1 MRGWNRPEWGYL
13 CLFDSLMIPTPPIGI
28 KAALPMVWLLALS
41 ESMSAA
47 APDAAKV
54 AFFESKIR
62 PVLVEKCLSCHS
74 AEAQQQGKLR
84 AGLFLDTRD
93 GLLKGGEQGPAIVP
107 GEPERSLL
115 LKAIAHGEKDLAMPK
130 DAEKLTA
137 QTIADFSRWI
147 AEGAIDPRDGAPA
160 KPAKRG
166 MNVDEGRHL
175 WSMIPPKMPSQPSV
189 NNKDWP
195 ADPIDHFVLSQL
207 ENAEMKPSADASPEV
222 LLRRLHLDL
231 TGLPPSPEEGE
242 RFLSEVAKIGLNP
255 ALASTIDRLLDSPH
269 FGERWGRH
277 WLDVARYADS
287 NGRDR
292 NVIFYHAWRYRD
304 YVIASFNADKPY
316 DEFIREQIAGD
327 LMPSR
332 DSAQRDERLTATAFL
347 ALGAKA
353 YEEQKQDL
361 YWMDVAD
368 EQIETIGRGILGLSV
383 ACARCHDHKF
393 DPIPTADYYA
403 MAGILRSTQPL
414 YGYGPRGIKAT
425 MYHHTEWHPLG
436 PEAEKLSPAAL
447 AYFKKLDADTLT
459 MHTARSDRYRLQR
472 RQPDAKLKIEAAKTP
487 AEKAA
492 AEAEQKK
499 LLADIEDWNV
509 KIAVLEKG
517 VADLQEAAP
526 PQPAWTM
533 GARDR
538 PEITDSRIHIRGEI
552 TNLGDT
558 VPRGFLQVIPLPSV
572 PAPSKNQSG
581 RQELAKWL
589 THRDNPLTARVMV
602 NRVWQ
607 KLMGRALVT
616 TPDDFGVNGAKP
628 SHPELLDHLALRF
641 MDGGWSVKKLIREIA
656 LSRAYR
662 MSTDANSA
670 NLARDPDNTR
680 FWRMTP
686 RPLEVEVLRDGIL
699 AFSGQ
704 LDPYPPQK
712 QFLDRFHPQR
722 DAELHTFKPFLTTE
736 MIVDNHRAVFLP
748 VVRGTL
754 PEMFPLFDFAP
765 PERPVARREESIV
778 PAQSLFLLNSPWVME
793 QAGHAARRVLGDA
806 RFADDAAR
814 VRQLYVLAYSRKPD
828 AGELSRALEFLSQ
841 PEEVIADP
849 KAKAPPAT
857 EALREARWT
866 SFCQMLIAS
875 AEFRV
880 VR

>member
-1 MRGWNRPEWGYL
+1 MNLNAPLSAWAA
-13 CLFDSLMIPTPPIGI
+13 FLM
-28 KAALPMVWLLALS
+28 VVS
-41 ESMSAA
+41 S
-47 APDAAKV
+47 DAADESARL

-62 PVLVEKCLSCHS
+62 PVLVEKCQGCHS
-74 AEAQQQGKLR
+74 AEAEKAGKLKGGLYLDSR
-84 AGLFLDTRD
+84 A

-107 GEPERSLL
+107 GHPEQSLL
-115 LKAIAHGEKDLAMPK
+115 LKAITHSNKKLAMPEK
-130 DAEKLTA
+130 AEKLA
-137 QTIADFSRWI
+137 DPVIADFSRWI
-147 AEGAIDPRDGAPA
+147 AEGAVDPRESVAAAAPPR
-160 KPAKRG
+160 KG
-166 MNVDEGRHL
+166 MDVEEGRRW
-175 WSMIPPKMPSQPSV
+175 WSMIPPQRPPRPAV
-189 NNKDWP
+189 KDARWP
-195 ADPIDHFVLSQL
+195 LGSIDHFVLSQL
-207 ENAEMKPSADASPEV
+207 EKAGMTPNADAAPGT
-222 LLRRLHLDL
+222 LLRRLNLDL
-231 TGLPPSPEEGE
+231 TGLPPSPEETE
-242 RFLSEVAKIGLNP
+242 SFLADYQKSGAEA
-255 ALASTIDRLLDSPH
+255 ALATAIDRLLDSPH

-316 DEFIREQIAGD
+316 DEFLREQIAGD

-332 DSAQRDERLTATAFL
+332 DAAQRDERLTATAFL

-353 YEEQKQDL
+353 YEESKPDL

-425 MYHHTEWHPLG
+425 MYHHTDWHPLG
-436 PEAEKLSPAAL
+436 PDAEKLAPAAL

-472 RQPDAKLKIEAAKTP
+472 RQPDAKLKIEQARTP
-487 AEKAA
+487 EEKVA

-509 KIAVLEKG
+509 KIAALEKG
-517 VADLQEAAP
+517 VADLQDAAP

-533 GARDR
+533 GARERSEMIDCK
-538 PEITDSRIHIRGEI
+538 IHIRGDT
-552 TNLGDT
+552 TNLGDQ
-558 VPRGFLQVIPLPSV
+558 VPRGFLQVISLPGV
-572 PAPSKNQSG
+572 PRPPQNQSG
-581 RQELAKWL
+581 RLELAQWL
-589 THRDNPLTARVMV
+589 THRDHPLTARVMV
-602 NRVWQ
+602 NRVWD
-607 KLMGRALVT
+607 KLMGRPIVT
-616 TPDDFGVNGAKP
+616 TPDDFGVNGARP
-628 SHPELLDHLALRF
+628 SHPELLDYLAVRL
-641 MDGGWSVKKLIREIA
+641 MDDGWSVKKLIREIV

-662 MSTDANSA
+662 MSTDADAA

-686 RPLEVEVLRDGIL
+686 RPLEVEALRDSIL

-704 LDPYPPQK
+704 LDPYAPRE

-722 DAELHTFKPFLTTE
+722 DAELHTFKPFLT
-736 MIVDNHRAVFLP
+736 VDLIDSPHRSIYLP
-748 VVRGTL
+748 IVRGTL

-778 PAQSLFLLNSPWVME
+778 PAQSLYLMNNPWVIG
-793 QAGHAARRVLGDA
+793 QAGQAARRVLGDA

-814 VRQLYVLAYSRKPD
+814 VRRLYALAYSRQPD
-828 AGELSRALEFLSQ
+828 SGEVSRALAFLSQ
-841 PEEVIADP
+841 PEETIADP
-849 KAKAPPAT
+849 KATAPTTPD
-857 EALREARWT
+857 ALREARWT
-866 SFCQMLIAS
+866 SFCQTLIAS

-880 VR
+880 IR